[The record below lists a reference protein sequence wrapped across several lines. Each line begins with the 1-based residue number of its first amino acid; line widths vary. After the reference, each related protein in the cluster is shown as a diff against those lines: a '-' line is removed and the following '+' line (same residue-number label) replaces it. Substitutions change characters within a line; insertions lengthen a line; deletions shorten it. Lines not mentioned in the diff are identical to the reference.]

1 MRKYYLFQTVNKATV
16 EMLEESPFWEKF
28 NIVRSKIQEF
38 ETTINSGF
46 MQPKIRLRIYDGMK
60 CLDLLQKAECF
71 ERFANAFFHITRDL
85 LGADMSATVSQREE
99 CLIYSYMRLKL
110 LIEEIERDVERARS
124 VPVMPRRRR
133 ILNSGTKIKLTKPEN
148 IGKSRRTQKP

>member
-1 MRKYYLFQTVNKATV
+1 MTRKQVEAVAGLLQDLVTLVSRRYIFSKTV
-16 EMLEESPFWEKF
+16 WG
-28 NIVRSKIQEF
+28 
-38 ETTINSGF
+38 SGTL
-46 MQPKIRLRIYDGMK
+46 RLK
-60 CLDLLQKAECF
+60 LLQKAECF
-71 ERFANAFFHITRDL
+71 ERFANAFFNITRDL

-124 VPVMPRRRR
+124 VPVMPRRRK